1 MQKVIEKVIE
11 AKNFELSDILKKIDT
26 LWVQGSL
33 TEEQRKSLIG
43 KARNNANMQNSINV
57 FAKLEELDERV
68 KALEEEVK
76 ALKADGSVSGEE
88 ETEETIP
95 EYVAGKYYYNGDKVS
110 FEGSNYTCTAPKG
123 VVCVW
128 SPSEYPT
135 YWQIEE

>member
-1 MQKVIEKVIE
+1 MQRVIEKVIE

-33 TEEQRKSLIG
+33 TEEQRKSLID
-43 KARNNANMQNSINV
+43 KARNNANMQNSIDV
-57 FAKLEELDERV
+57 FAKLEELDRKV
-68 KALEEEVK
+68 LALEEEVK
-76 ALKADGSVSGEE
+76 ALKSDGSLSGEE

-110 FEGSNYTCTAPKG
+110 FEGSNYTCTAPEG

-128 SPSEYPT
+128 SPSEYPA
-135 YWQIEE
+135 YWKIEE

>member
-33 TEEQRKSLIG
+33 TEEQRKSLID
-43 KARNNANMQNSINV
+43 KARSNANMQNSINV
-57 FAKLEELDERV
+57 FAKLEELDRKV
-68 KALEEEVK
+68 LALEEEVK
-76 ALKADGSVSGEE
+76 ALKADGSLSGDE
-88 ETEETIP
+88 ETEEIIP
-95 EYVAGKYYYNGDKVS
+95 EYKAGTYYYNGDKVS
-110 FEGSNYTCTAPKG
+110 FEGSNYTCTAPEG

-128 SPSEYPT
+128 SPSEYPA

>member
-33 TEEQRKSLIG
+33 TEEQRKSLID

-57 FAKLEELDERV
+57 FAKLEELDRKVLE
-68 KALEEEVK
+68 LEEEVK
-76 ALKADGSVSGEE
+76 ALKADGSLSGDE

-95 EYVAGKYYYNGDKVS
+95 EYVAGKYYYNGDKV
-110 FEGSNYTCTAPKG
+110 FHEGSIYTCTAPEG

-128 SPSEYPT
+128 SPSEYPA
-135 YWQIEE
+135 YWKIEE

>member
-33 TEEQRKSLIG
+33 TEEQRKSLID

-57 FAKLEELDERV
+57 FAKLEELDRKV
-68 KALEEEVK
+68 LALEEEVK
-76 ALKADGSVSGEE
+76 ALKADGSLSGDE
-88 ETEETIP
+88 ETEETIE

-110 FEGSNYTCTAPKG
+110 HEGSNYTCTAPEG

-128 SPSEYPT
+128 SPSEYPA